1 MSVQE
6 GIEIIHNSIIRHVLE
21 YLKTGEFKNKSPN
34 AYMIAYQ

>member
-6 GIEIIHNSIIRHVLE
+6 GLNIIHDSIVKYVLD

-34 AYMIAYQ
+34 AYMTAYQ